1 MSPTAR
7 PPNRSTGGFHR
18 HRRQYPSPDQ
28 VTELEN
34 ELKARGKTYEFHSY
48 EGAGNA
54 YSR

>member
-1 MSPTAR
+1 
-7 PPNRSTGGFHR
+7 
-18 HRRQYPSPDQ
+18 